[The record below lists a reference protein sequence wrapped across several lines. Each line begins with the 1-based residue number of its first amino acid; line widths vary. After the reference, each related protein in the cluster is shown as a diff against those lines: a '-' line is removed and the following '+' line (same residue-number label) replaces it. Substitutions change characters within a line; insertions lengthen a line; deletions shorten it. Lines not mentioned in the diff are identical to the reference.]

1 MQTPMRMAGQNLA
14 QSLGVPYPD
23 GTAQGHHG
31 YVDAR
36 MGQAGHAYRGPLQ
49 SPIAMAARMGAFASE

>member
-36 MGQAGHAYRGPLQ
+36 IGQAGHAYHGPLQ